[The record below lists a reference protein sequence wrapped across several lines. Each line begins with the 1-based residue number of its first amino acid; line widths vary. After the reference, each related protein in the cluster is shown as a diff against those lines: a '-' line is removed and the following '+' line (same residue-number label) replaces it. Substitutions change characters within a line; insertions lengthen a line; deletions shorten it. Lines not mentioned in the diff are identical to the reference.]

1 MGLFD
6 KLFNKKNTTAQEVT
20 QETYPK
26 NEWELPPVIEKYH
39 TLLESTMKES
49 CEITFTLEETKPWE
63 SKLGGCPYLEKIE
76 DYPIGRTE
84 RPMMFGDS
92 GNCTFLISADDL
104 KKRDFSKV
112 EYDWQCC

>member
-49 CEITFTLEETKPWE
+49 CE

-92 GNCTFLISADDL
+92 GNCTFLISADAL
-104 KKRDFSKV
+104 KKHDFSKV